1 MSNIPTI
8 YFHPEYDLMREDVKN
23 VRTAILGSPFVKA
36 QKEKLLPHP
45 SSIDTTSEEA
55 KMRYQTYIAG
65 AEFDEFPK
73 QTLKTIL
80 GRMNFN
86 SLSVELPGRISY
98 MVENIDN
105 DGTSL
110 VGAIEN
116 AAANVSAVKWH
127 CLVTDY
133 RGLSGLALDEVSKAD
148 IAAIKPRASIKQ
160 YPRESVIWWNYDR
173 IDDAMQLT
181 FIMLREVTLSFNK
194 QTFLGTSVE
203 SFLVLALDENG
214 DYYQQKIVRNA
225 GGSGYIMGEPDP
237 IKISGQPLKWLPV
250 EIVADEELTPGK
262 FPQDLGMLAPICDL
276 ALARYRVSARYK
288 ECMDWLSPT
297 VNIKGADKLAWEQ
310 FIEINKRDYV
320 ITGVGGVNIF
330 CGNMEMEVVS
340 VGVNTEPFERFFKD
354 NESKVRALGGSFATD
369 QGKEQTATEAS
380 IGNAEQTARL
390 VTMAYQLEAGF
401 KRAILYAGMFEGLWS
416 PDDIENNLDQIELM
430 LNKDF
435 AQAKMAPL
443 VRDAIRNDYL
453 AGLIGREEALKQLE
467 QGGVLISDAETLLA
481 IDDGGGGNLTLP
493 E

>member
-45 SSIDTTSEEA
+45 SSIDTKSPA
-55 KMRYQTYIAG
+55 AQMRYQAYIAG
-65 AEFDEFPK
+65 ASFSEFPK
-73 QTLKTIL
+73 QTQKTIL
-80 GRMNFN
+80 GRMKFN
-86 SLSVELPGRISY
+86 SLSVDLPNKISY
-98 MVENIDN
+98 LVENIDN

-116 AAANVSAVKWH
+116 AAANVAAVKWH

-133 RGLSGLALDEVSKAD
+133 RGLAGLPLEQVTKAD
-148 IAAIKPRASIKQ
+148 ISASKPRASIKQ
-160 YPRESVIWWNYDR
+160 YPREAVVWWQHER

-181 FIMLREVTLSFNK
+181 FIMLKEVQLEFSR
-194 QTFLGTSVE
+194 QTFTGTIAE
-203 SFLVLALDENG
+203 SFLILALDENG
-214 DYYQQKIVRNA
+214 EYYQQKISRSTTEGYQFGEADYPTV
-225 GGSGYIMGEPDP
+225 SGAR
-237 IKISGQPLKWLPV
+237 LKWLPV
-250 EIVADEELTPGK
+250 EIIADEELTPGK
-262 FPQDLGMLAPICDL
+262 FPLDLGMLAPICDL
-276 ALARYRVSARYK
+276 ALERYRVSAEYK
-288 ECMDWLSPT
+288 EAMRMIAPT
-297 VNIKGADKLAWEQ
+297 VNVTGMDSLAWET
-310 FIEINKRDYV
+310 FKEVNGREYV
-320 ITGVGGVNIF
+320 ITGPLGVNMF
-330 CGNMEMEVVS
+330 SEGVTMDVVS
-340 VGVNTEPFERFFKD
+340 AGVTLEGFERFFKN
-354 NESKVRALGGSFATD
+354 NESEVRALGGSFATD

-390 VTMAYQLEAGF
+390 VTMAYQLEAAF
-401 KRAILYAGMFEGLWS
+401 KRAILYAGAFEGLWS

-453 AGLIGREEALKQLE
+453 AGLIGKEEALKQLE

-481 IDDGGGGNLTLP
+481 IDDGGDANSLTLD